1 MFKKNIL
8 LENFSFES
16 TKSNV
21 INDYIYSE
29 YESGVSV
36 GRLLKKKSSII
47 DSLIKKSW
55 AKNKLK
61 EEDAALI
68 AVGGY
73 GREQLF
79 PFSDIDF
86 KPNNFK

>member
-47 DSLIKKSW
+47 DSLIK
-55 AKNKLK
+55 
-61 EEDAALI
+61 
-68 AVGGY
+68 
-73 GREQLF
+73 
-79 PFSDIDF
+79 
-86 KPNNFK
+86 NNIQF